1 MDCASLPTTPLATG
15 QKDKSAS
22 SHACCDP
29 RDRVTAALAGVA
41 LGLAVAR
48 GLLTLQLH
56 EFRVDGAQTPLT
68 GHLPPPPH
76 RVGAPKATGGV
87 LQIGEPSMDGV
98 RHEGPPAPPAWH
110 GGSRPRCLQR

>member
-1 MDCASLPTTPLATG
+1 MDCASLTTTPLATC
-15 QKDKSAS
+15 QQDKRAS
-22 SHACCDP
+22 GHACCDP
-29 RDRVTAALAGVA
+29 RDRGTAALAGGA
-41 LGLAVAR
+41 LGLAMAR
-48 GLLTLQLH
+48 GLLTLPLR

-76 RVGAPKATGGV
+76 RVGAPKATDGV

-110 GGSRPRCLQR
+110 SGSRPRCLQR